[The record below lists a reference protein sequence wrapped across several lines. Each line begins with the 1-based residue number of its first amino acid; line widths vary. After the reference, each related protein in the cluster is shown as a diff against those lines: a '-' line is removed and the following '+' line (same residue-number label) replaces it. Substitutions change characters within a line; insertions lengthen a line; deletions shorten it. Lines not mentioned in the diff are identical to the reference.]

1 MSLPIPVPTIEL
13 SEKGSSQPFPCQN
26 RPCGCKTAE
35 QCWTG
40 CCCFTPSERLAWAEE
55 NGVAP
60 PSYAQLPASDDT
72 AGQGGLIAAHI
83 GQITTEAEAS
93 CCESRSSCCEKQSL
107 TTVPAPKTIDLKVV
121 DVRKVA
127 IAKSSGAKSSGTC
140 CETAKADK
148 VGGSK
153 SMNSSAKRKV
163 VLGMFALKCQGKSS
177 VFHSLPWVILAHAPS
192 EVSLEPEARPAY
204 QPAPVAP
211 APVYSKPDTP
221 PPRQM
226 FS

>member
-1 MSLPIPVPTIEL
+1 MSLPIPVPTAGL
-13 SEKGSSQPFPCQN
+13 AEKDSAQPFPCQN

-72 AGQGGLIAAHI
+72 AGQGGLIAASM
-83 GQITTEAEAS
+83 GQMTTGSEAS
-93 CCESRSSCCEKQSL
+93 CCASRRPCCEKQSL
-107 TTVPAPKTIDLKVV
+107 TTVHKPKTIGLKVGDV
-121 DVRKVA
+121 DKVA
-127 IAKSSGAKSSGTC
+127 IAKPTGAKSGGTC
-140 CETAKADK
+140 CETANAYK

-153 SMNSSAKRKV
+153 SKNSSAKRKV

-177 VFHSLPWVILAHAPS
+177 VFHSLPWVILAHAPN
-192 EVSLEPEARPAY
+192 EVLLGPEARPAY
-204 QPAPVAP
+204 HPAPVEP